1 MHHFYAFPRCRRA
14 LHTVRALAVLPALIG
29 AATPAW
35 AAAGATATAC
45 EARSGAQRT
54 PVIELFTSE
63 GCSSCP
69 PADQWLSTLKGQAVV
84 AQAFHVGYWDYIGW
98 VDRFA
103 TPANT
108 ARQNEVAR
116 ANRLNNIYTPQVVR
130 DGKDWPLWR
139 TESLLQGGR
148 AASFSGVK
156 FLNAAPLAAQASA
169 TAQAAIAMQRI
180 AQTDQYTARV
190 TPADGVSHWS
200 AYWTVTEHG
209 HNSKVKSGE
218 NKGEFLQ
225 HDFVVRQYVPV
236 GRYEGAQTLSFASIA
251 PQPGHA
257 RQINLV
263 VHDSRS
269 GEPLQALSLQCN

>member
-1 MHHFYAFPRCRRA
+1 MHHLHTLPCYRRA
-14 LHTVRALAVLPALIG
+14 LHSVRALAVLPALLG
-29 AATPAW
+29 AVSPTW
-35 AAAGATATAC
+35 AAATDTLC

-103 TPANT
+103 TQANT

-116 ANRLNNIYTPQVVR
+116 ANHLNNIYTPQIVR

-139 TESLLQGGR
+139 TESLLQGSR
-148 AASFSGVK
+148 AASFSGAK
-156 FLNAAPLAAQASA
+156 FLNAAPRAAQANT
-169 TAQAAIAMQRI
+169 TAQVAIAIQRI

-251 PQPGHA
+251 PQPGHV

>member
-1 MHHFYAFPRCRRA
+1 MHRTFVFFNQPYALVLRVLSA
-14 LHTVRALAVLPALIG
+14 MALAVWAVLS
-29 AATPAW
+29 PAW
-35 AAAGATATAC
+35 ASTAAIC
-45 EARSGAQRT
+45 EARSGPQRT

-69 PADQWLSTLKGQAVV
+69 PADQWLSTLKGQPVV

-103 TPANT
+103 TQAHT
-108 ARQNEVAR
+108 ARQNDIAR
-116 ANRLNNIYTPQVVR
+116 ANRLFNIYTPQVVR
-130 DGKDWPLWR
+130 DGKDWPRWR
-139 TESLLQGGR
+139 TERLLQGDQ
-148 AASFSGVK
+148 AAAYSGIK
-156 FLNAAPLAAQASA
+156 FLNPVASASQAQAPAQASI
-169 TAQAAIAMQRI
+169 TLQRVAQS
-180 AQTDQYTARV
+180 DQYTARII
-190 TPADGVSHWS
+190 PGNGVSNWS

-209 HNSKVKSGE
+209 HNSKVKAGE

-251 PQPGHA
+251 PTPGHA
-257 RQINLV
+257 RQINVV

-269 GEPLQALSLQCN
+269 GEPLQALSLMCD

>member
-1 MHHFYAFPRCRRA
+1 MHYLHAFSRRWRA
-14 LHTVRALAVLPALIG
+14 LHTVRALAVLLALIG
-29 AATPAW
+29 AVSPAW
-35 AAAGATATAC
+35 GAVTAAAC

-108 ARQNEVAR
+108 ARQNELAR
-116 ANRLNNIYTPQVVR
+116 ANHLNNIYTPQIVR

-139 TESLLQGGR
+139 TDSLLQGNR
-148 AASFSGVK
+148 ATSFSGIK
-156 FLNAAPLAAQASA
+156 FLNAAPRAAQANT

-180 AQTDQYTARV
+180 AQTEQYTARV

-209 HNSKVKSGE
+209 HNSKVKAGE

-236 GRYEGAQTLSFASIA
+236 GRYEGEQTLSFASIA

-257 RQINLV
+257 RQVNLV